1 MAFES
6 QISLLLSNCQL
17 NSVLIILNSPISSA
31 VFHVSHFCTV
41 LMSEQMSFSL
51 EVYLK
56 ALFNEI
62 TLLLGECVKLW
73 NETARTGYKISQ
85 PVQAHPALVSKH
97 QMMTENAITS

>member
-41 LMSEQMSFSL
+41 LMPQQMNSSL
-51 EVYLK
+51 KGYLNPV
-56 ALFNEI
+56 FNEI
-62 TLLLGECVKLW
+62 IVLLGECVKLW

-85 PVQAHPALVSKH
+85 AVQAHSALVSKR